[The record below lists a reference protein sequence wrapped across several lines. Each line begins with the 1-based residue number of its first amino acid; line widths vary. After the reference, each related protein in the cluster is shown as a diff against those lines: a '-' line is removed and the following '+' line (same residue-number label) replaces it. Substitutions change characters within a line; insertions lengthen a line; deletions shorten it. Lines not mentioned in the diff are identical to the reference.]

1 MARGDSN
8 PLNQRDGG
16 AAIDT
21 DELCGLPMLCDEP
34 PVTCGKVF
42 DWIDRLRVPALVPAV
57 LTLLSLLGG
66 LLLGVFVA
74 AGRIPF

>member
-21 DELCGLPMLCDEP
+21 DEP